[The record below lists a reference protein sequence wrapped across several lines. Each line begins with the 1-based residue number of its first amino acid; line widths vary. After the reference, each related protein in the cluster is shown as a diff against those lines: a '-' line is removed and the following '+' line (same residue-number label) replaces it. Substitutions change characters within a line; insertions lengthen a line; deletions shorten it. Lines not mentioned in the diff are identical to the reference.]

1 MIRRLYISLCVAL
14 LFGCVSSAEDSELAA
29 RVGRYLDAAG
39 VIPQDTRD
47 AYHTHSGKIVYVGP
61 GVNGSPHFTYYEVT
75 NPDEMQK
82 LKSAAEIALKELP
95 NVQKITLHFMEKE
108 VIRQRADGSSSR
120 RRENEIETI
129 VVRRKS

>member
-1 MIRRLYISLCVAL
+1 MINRLYIPICAAL
-14 LFGCVSSAEDSELAA
+14 LVGCVSSAEDSELAA
-29 RVGRYLDAAG
+29 KVGTYLNATG
-39 VIPQDTRD
+39 VIPQDTGD
-47 AYHTHSGKIVYVGP
+47 AYKTHSGKIVYVGP

-82 LKSAAEIALKELP
+82 LKSAAETALKELP

-108 VIRQRADGSSSR
+108 VVRQHSDGSSSR
-120 RRENEIETI
+120 GRENEIETI